1 MLAHV
6 PRSEKNAHLDELFL
20 PHFPVCFHSGTD
32 DLNIPKEP
40 SRINVLSLNIEGYY
54 SKRHF
59 RITW

>member
-6 PRSEKNAHLDELFL
+6 PRSEKNAHLDALFL

-40 SRINVLSLNIEGYY
+40 SRINVLSLKKDNRGILFQE
-54 SKRHF
+54 
-59 RITW
+59 TL